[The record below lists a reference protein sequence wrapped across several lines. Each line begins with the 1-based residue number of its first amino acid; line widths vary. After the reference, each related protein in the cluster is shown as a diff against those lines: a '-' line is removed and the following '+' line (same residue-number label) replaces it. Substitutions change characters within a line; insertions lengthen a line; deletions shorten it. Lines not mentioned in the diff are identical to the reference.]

1 MATQTAIPRPGH
13 RAPTLPW
20 LYVAELADRLD
31 QVAEDAPSPAR
42 RGYYLGLLA
51 VLDAMGR
58 DEVAAGSEAGA
69 VLALVHRALCA
80 GPEARA
86 AL

>member
-1 MATQTAIPRPGH
+1 MAVQTAMPGGGR
-13 RAPTLPW
+13 RAPALPW
-20 LYVAELADRLD
+20 RYVAELADRLD
-31 QVAEDAPSPAR
+31 RAAEGAPSPAR

-51 VLDAMGR
+51 VLDAIGR
-58 DEVAAGSEAGA
+58 DEVAPGSEAGA
-69 VLALVHRALCA
+69 VLALVHRTLCA